1 MTIAAGTMM
10 AAGAATS
17 MIAANN
23 ARQVAKGNEN
33 ANKNAVDDQ
42 IIENRKRATHDYLR
56 DVRLEELQ
64 SAQENEALREKSGD
78 IAKQTLQDKGIA
90 MASAAERGVSGQ
102 SLDII
107 LADFDF
113 QQNQEVGRLRI
124 NQQMKDQ
131 QHKENAGGYADQF
144 SARVT
149 AVKPYVPRTQAPVDY
164 FTPVFGLAGGLAT
177 AGKPNPDGTGGLMNL
192 IGGTGTK
199 KPAYDAMKDNSYT
212 FIPGK

>member
-1 MTIAAGTMM
+1 M

-23 ARQVAKGNEN
+23 ARKVAKGNEN
-33 ANKNAVDDQ
+33 AQKNAVDDQ
-42 IIENRKRATHDYLR
+42 IIENRKRATNDYLR
-56 DVRLEELQ
+56 EVRLEQLQ
-64 SAQENEALREKSGD
+64 SAQENEALAEKSSD
-78 IAKQTLQDKGIA
+78 MSRNTLEAKGTA
-90 MASAAERGVSGQ
+90 VASAAERGVAGN
-102 SLDII
+102 SLDMI

-113 QQNQEVGRLRI
+113 QQNNEVGRLRI

-131 QHKENAGGYADQF
+131 QHQENAGGYADQF

-164 FTPVFGLAGGLAT
+164 FTPVFGLGAGLAT

-192 IGGTGTK
+192 IGGKGTK
-199 KPAYDAMKDNSYT
+199 KPAPFDPAVDFGPQQPK
-212 FIPGK
+212 